1 MIHLQVGQTSIR
13 EQLGE
18 KAETGRATKAQI
30 VSLVRVF
37 IKEGTFCA
45 RGRPVS
51 VAIKPESAVNNL
63 SDDGI
68 DRHLASVVVD

>member
-1 MIHLQVGQTSIR
+1 MIHLQVGQTSIH

-18 KAETGRATKAQI
+18 KAETGRATKAQNRLLFESI
-30 VSLVRVF
+30 YQ
-37 IKEGTFCA
+37 
-45 RGRPVS
+45 RGNILPRRRPVS

>member
-18 KAETGRATKAQI
+18 KAGRATKAQI
-30 VSLVRVF
+30 VSLLRVF